1 MRRITLRDVS
11 RMTGLSTYTVSRA
24 LNGVDGVSDSS
35 RKRVSEAASAL
46 GYVPNRAARE
56 LKGVLNSS
64 IAVVTAGTSNAYYL
78 DMLNGIT
85 SALRST
91 GHTVSILDVAMDGD
105 YREDLEYAMVQR
117 VLESR
122 MSGVISALTLKEESI
137 RRLRDWDVQT
147 VFVDSS
153 PPESHAEFPSVTT
166 DNVGASLLVGEH
178 LAQHGFVDWLFLAYP
193 PVWSSRRD
201 REKGL
206 RDAARRSGADIDV
219 LECAND
225 AEAAAQALRAYLT
238 TRSARPDVLV
248 TGNNPLLLGALGTLR
263 ELGIRIP
270 DDMGLV
276 CYDEFGWAPLI
287 DPPITV
293 LNERAGEIGRLAA
306 QMLAGLIHDK
316 AMLDDPAEFRFGPE
330 HQIKV
335 PVDLVVRRS
344 CGCGT

>member
-1 MRRITLRDVS
+1 MRRVTLRDVS

-24 LNGVDGVSDSS
+24 LNGGDGVSDSS
-35 RKRVSEAASAL
+35 RERVNEAASAL

-56 LKGVLNSS
+56 LKGVFNSS
-64 IAVVTAGTSNAYYL
+64 IAVVTAGTANAYYL

-85 SALRST
+85 AALRST
-91 GHTVSILDVAMDGD
+91 GHTVSIFDVAIDGE
-105 YREDLEYAMVQR
+105 YREDLERTMVQR

-137 RRLRDWDVQT
+137 RRLWDWKVQT

-153 PPESHAEFPSVTT
+153 PPESFAEFPSVTT

-178 LAQHGFVDWLFLAYP
+178 LVQHGFVDWLFLAYP

-201 REKGL
+201 RERGL
-206 RDAARRSGADIDV
+206 KDAAQLAGASINV
-219 LECAND
+219 LECTND
-225 AEAAAQALRAYLT
+225 AEAARQTLHAYLT
-238 TRSARPDVLV
+238 ERSSQPDVLV
-248 TGNNPLLLGALGTLR
+248 AGNNPLLLGALGALR
-263 ELGIRIP
+263 GLGIRIP
-270 DDMGLV
+270 EDMGLI
-276 CYDEFGWAPLI
+276 CYDEFGWAPFI

-306 QMLAGLIHDK
+306 QMLVSLVRDEAK
-316 AMLDDPAEFRFGPE
+316 LDDPKERRFGPE
-330 HQIKV
+330 HQVKV

-344 CGCGT
+344 CGCEV